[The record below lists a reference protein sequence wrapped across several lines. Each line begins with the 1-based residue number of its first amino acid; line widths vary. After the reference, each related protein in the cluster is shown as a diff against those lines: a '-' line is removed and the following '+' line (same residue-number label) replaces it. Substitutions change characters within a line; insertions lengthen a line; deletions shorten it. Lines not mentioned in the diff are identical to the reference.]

1 MRECP
6 KCGERYVG
14 VDPKCWDCYERDEKS
29 AEFAEDCDRLFQQT
43 QDFGDDE

>member
-14 VDPKCWDCYERDEKS
+14 VDPKCWDCYDREESERNAD
-29 AEFAEDCDRLFQQT
+29 
-43 QDFGDDE
+43 G